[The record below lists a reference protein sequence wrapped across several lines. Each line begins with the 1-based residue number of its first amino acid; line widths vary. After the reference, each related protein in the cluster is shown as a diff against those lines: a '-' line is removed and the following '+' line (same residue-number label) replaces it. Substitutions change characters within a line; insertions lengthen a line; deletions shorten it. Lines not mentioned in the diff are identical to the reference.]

1 MNGELSVIRK
11 SLRVGRK
18 LAAHYPIST
27 LRAAL
32 QYKDLMDRARSD
44 DANQV
49 AQKKS
54 LRFLNY
60 DISYLG
66 DRELLVMIDEIF
78 VNNLYRFQ
86 TPAAAPVILDCGSNI
101 GLSVLF
107 FKSLHPGARITA
119 FEPSAQSFDL
129 LSRNV
134 RENSL
139 SGVSLQNCALVR
151 APTTVDFFVSDTRA
165 GSLRASIF
173 QERGTGQ
180 RQAVAGKRL
189 SEFIE
194 EPVDFLKIDIE
205 GAEEQV
211 FADLAATG
219 RIALIDQ
226 MVVEYHHQISRTQ
239 EGLATFLRTLE
250 QAGFR
255 YRIEARSDPAADP
268 SGWQDVTIRARRG
281 EKR

>member
-1 MNGELSVIRK
+1 MKRELLGIGK

-18 LAAHYPIST
+18 LAANYPVST
-27 LRAAL
+27 LRAAR
-32 QYKDLMDRARSD
+32 QYKNLVDRARSD
-44 DANQV
+44 AASQV
-49 AQKKS
+49 AQEKS

-60 DISYLG
+60 DISYFG

-78 VNNLYRFQ
+78 VNNLYKFQ

-107 FKSLHPGARITA
+107 FKSLHPDARITA
-119 FEPSAQSFDL
+119 FEPSARSFDL
-129 LSRNV
+129 LSRNCETAF
-134 RENSL
+134 RRT
-139 SGVSLQNCALVR
+139 LQNCALVSSHD
-151 APTTVDFFVSDTRA
+151 VDFRQRHPPA
-165 GSLRASIF
+165 SLRASV
-173 QERGTGQ
+173 QERATGQ

-194 EPVDFLKIDIE
+194 EPVDFLKMDIE

-211 FADLAATG
+211 FEDLAATG

-226 MVVEYHHQISRTQ
+226 MVVEYHHQISQTQ
-239 EGLATFLRTLE
+239 KGLATFLGTLE
-250 QAGFR
+250 QANFR
-255 YRIEARSDPAADP
+255 YRIDARSDPRADP

-281 EKR
+281 ENR